1 MWLAF
6 CDADDPSAAWLIAG
20 LRRRGLTPLVPITPE
35 ALVTSQRLVHH
46 VTDSSV
52 RTRFTLP
59 DGRTID
65 TLEIA
70 GAINRLGLLPLDLLA
85 RASASDGWYAGQ
97 EMQAVVLSLLEGLGD
112 RAVNRPVPPGLS
124 GPEAPFAQ
132 WCVLAGRAGLAVPPL
147 TLGTGG
153 RQEPLHLIVRGTCVV
168 FDQATF
174 GTPVPAQVAAACVRL
189 ASTLGTRLLS
199 VSLAQG
205 DNDGWVFAGASPR
218 GDVRIGG
225 DGLLDALTA
234 ALRRSAS

>member
-6 CDADDPSAAWLIAG
+6 CEAHDRSAPWLIAG
-20 LRRRGLTPLVPITPE
+20 VQRRGLTPLVPITPE
-35 ALVTSQRLVHH
+35 ALVTSRRLVHE
-46 VTDSSV
+46 VTDTSV

-65 TLEIA
+65 TSDVT

-112 RAVNRPVPPGLS
+112 RAVNRPAPPGLC
-124 GPEAPFAQ
+124 GPEPPFAQ
-132 WCVLAGRAGLAVPPL
+132 WCVLAGRAGLATPPL
-147 TLGTGG
+147 TLGTGAPAADP
-153 RQEPLHLIVRGTCVV
+153 QLIPRATCVV
-168 FDQATF
+168 FDQTCF
-174 GTPVPAQVAAACVRL
+174 GSPVPATVAAGCVRL

-199 VSLAQG
+199 VTLAHG
-205 DNDGWVFAGASPR
+205 DDDAWVFAGASPR

-225 DGLLDALTA
+225 DALLDALTA
-234 ALRRSAS
+234 VLRGTPS